1 MTWMSPVLAVSI
13 PECFVS
19 AYVCFTEAWFC
30 EARYLIVYLLK
41 PVVAGQDKETRYYI
55 VSVLQRETRR
65 HCLPYLETRD
75 SSPQRGPELPSQ
87 TTNSRARPFRPCR
100 SAGAA
105 STWKLKKPL
114 WPSERPSKT

>member
-13 PECFVS
+13 PECFASVY
-19 AYVCFTEAWFC
+19 ACFTEAWFR
-30 EARYLIVYLLK
+30 EARYLIVYPLK
-41 PVVAGQDKETRYYI
+41 PVVAGQDKETRYLYCNVKLVAT
-55 VSVLQRETRR
+55 VSPTWRLEI
-65 HCLPYLETRD
+65 HLLNADPNSPPKLPIHVQD
-75 SSPQRGPELPSQ
+75 
-87 TTNSRARPFRPCR
+87 PFHPCR